1 MNRNQFLLTKL
12 AEECA
17 EVSQRALKQIQ
28 YGAQQIQTGSEVK
41 DGVAAPVEEAG
52 LTNAQ
57 RLYKEVEDFAVIID
71 LLFDAGQLPDFIP
84 NHNWVKTREKKIEKL
99 NKYLAFSRKLGEI
112 DGDWTI

>member
-17 EVSQRALKQIQ
+17 EVAQRALKQIQ
-28 YGAQQIQTGSEVK
+28 FGAQQIQTGSEVK
-41 DGVAAPVEEAG
+41 DGTAAPVKEAG

-57 RLYKEVEDFAVIID
+57 RLFNEIVDFVIIVD
-71 LLFDAGQLPDFIP
+71 LLYDANQLPDP
-84 NHNWVKTREKKIEKL
+84 NIDFDEEKKNKIERL
-99 NKYLAFSRKLGEI
+99 NKYLAFSRQLGEF